1 MGWIDAGAVLFDLDG
16 VLANSKAAVERAWRI
31 WANEMGLNAAD
42 ILAYSHGVRTL
53 DTLERFAP
61 GIPHESAVERLLALE
76 QEGIDL
82 VTPIP
87 GAREFVQALE
97 RVPWAVATSG
107 VVAIA
112 EPRLRRV
119 RIPIPSVFV
128 TAERVRRG
136 KPDPEAY
143 LIAAAELGVD
153 PQRCVVLE
161 DAPAGVDAGKRAGA
175 RVVALLTTSS
185 AAALDSADAIVQDFR
200 DIGIEHIG
208 GALRLHFASQ
218 ANRSA

>member
-1 MGWIDAGAVLFDLDG
+1 MDWIDAGAVLFDLDG
-16 VLANSKAAVERAWRI
+16 VLANSQAAVERAWRI
-31 WANEMGLNAAD
+31 WASEMGLDAAE

-61 GIPHESAVERLLALE
+61 GIPHEAAVARLLALE

-87 GAREFVQALE
+87 GAREFVQALAS
-97 RVPWAVATSG
+97 VPWAVVTSG

-112 EPRLRRV
+112 VPRLRKV
-119 RIPIPSVFV
+119 RIPIPPVFV

-143 LIAAAELGVD
+143 LLAAAELDVD
-153 PQRCVVLE
+153 PQRCVVFE
-161 DAPAGVDAGKRAGA
+161 DAPAGVEAGKRAGA
-175 RVVALLTTSS
+175 KVVALLTTSS
-185 AAALDSADAIVQDFR
+185 AAALDSADVIIQDFR
-200 DIGIEHIG
+200 DVRIERTR
-208 GALRLHFASQ
+208 GAVRLHFTNQ
-218 ANRSA
+218 THQSA